1 MTDGGTTVGTLRARR
16 RLRKAGPF
24 GMLALALAGA
34 LTASACGGPSSASPS
49 APPQSFGIVQDRPVP
64 DVPLVDQSGR
74 PTSLA
79 AFRGKDVVLANFL
92 SLCQDECPMITGAFI
107 AMQRDVQAAGL
118 GNSVAFVEVSV
129 DPGRDTP
136 ARLAAYSQQFGA
148 TWPLLTGTPTD
159 LSKLWSFFGV
169 SYQQV
174 PEDQPP
180 KLDWWTHQPLTYDV
194 THTDGFILL
203 DAKGNERFIT
213 VSPPDLH
220 GQLGSSLKGLLNDGG
235 VRNLEHQQS
244 PSWTEPQALAALGW
258 LVGRTIPQA
267 SG

>member
-1 MTDGGTTVGTLRARR
+1 MGTV
-16 RLRKAGPF
+16 
-24 GMLALALAGA
+24 ALALAAA
-34 LTASACGGPSSASPS
+34 LTASACGGPSSASPA
-49 APPQSFGIVQDRPVP
+49 APSPSFGLVQNRPVP
-64 DVPLVDQSGR
+64 DVPLVDANGR

-79 AFRGKDVVLANFL
+79 AFQGKVVVLANFL

-118 GNSVAFVEVSV
+118 GNSVAFVELSV

-136 ARLAAYSQQFGA
+136 ARLAAYSQEFGA
-148 TWPLLTGTPTD
+148 NWPLLTGTPTD
-159 LSKLWSFFGV
+159 LQHLWSFFGV

-203 DAKGNERFIT
+203 DAAGHERFIT
-213 VSPPDLH
+213 SNPPDLH
-220 GQLGSSLKGLLNDGG
+220 GQLGAPLTGLLNDEG
-235 VRNLEHQQS
+235 VQNLEHQQS
-244 PSWTEPQALAALGW
+244 PSWTVPQALGALGW